1 MRKILLL
8 GVTLSVLLSFSTLL
22 FSGEVKVEEKTFF
35 GRVCKVD
42 CEKSIITISEHK
54 GKQPDLTLKL
64 TDETAFL
71 GVKECKEIT
80 VGAVVF
86 AKYMEKDKE
95 NIAVSVSVRGMR
107 IHTEKGAE
115 GKKE

>member
-1 MRKILLL
+1 MRKILFL
-8 GVTLSVLLSFSTLL
+8 GVTLLALLSFSTLL
-22 FSGEVKVEEKTFF
+22 FSGEVKAEEKTFS

-42 CEKSIITISEHK
+42 CEKSIITISEPK
-54 GKQPDLTLKL
+54 GKQPELILKL

-86 AKYMEKDKE
+86 ARYLEKDKE
-95 NIAVSVSVRGMR
+95 NIAVRVSVRGMR
-107 IHTEKGAE
+107 IHTQKGAE

>member
-80 VGAVVF
+80 VGATVF
-86 AKYMEKDKE
+86 VRYLKKDKE
-95 NIAVSVSVRGMR
+95 NTAVRVSVRAMR
-107 IHTEKGAE
+107 IPTEKGAE

>member
-1 MRKILLL
+1 LRIQKKRISSWSAFFVIS
-8 GVTLSVLLSFSTLL
+8 GV
-22 FSGEVKVEEKTFF
+22 
-35 GRVCKVD
+35 R
-42 CEKSIITISEHK
+42 K
-54 GKQPDLTLKL
+54 GKQPELILKL

-86 AKYMEKDKE
+86 ARYLEKDKE
-95 NIAVSVSVRGMR
+95 NIAVRVSVRPMR